1 VLQSINGVP
10 WNTTKEEYM
19 GLWNRYRTIKSAEKK
34 KAESQDAP
42 VDVSELDDD
51 TIDAGDAL
59 EKEVAEE
66 LERSR
71 TRRRSA
77 D

>member
-1 VLQSINGVP
+1 
-10 WNTTKEEYM
+10 M

-34 KAESQDAP
+34 KAKAKDAP

-59 EKEVAEE
+59 EKEVAEA
-66 LERSR
+66 LARPKK
-71 TRRRSA
+71 RRAST